1 MPPRHVIAAACALAL
16 SFALAGCGDE
26 AADEPGAVSADEARA
41 LEDAASMLD
50 ERALPPEAPPSDAP
64 DAAPAEM
71 TGDGSPAAP

>member
-1 MPPRHVIAAACALAL
+1 MPPRRVIAAACALAL
-16 SFALAGCGDE
+16 SFALAACGDE

-41 LEDAASMLD
+41 LE